1 MGDRVSII
9 FKDKDNS
16 ESPVLCHHWGGTEF
30 PKYACQWFKKFSKD
44 VKTLKKGNYDP
55 LSRLEASNVLV
66 QFISDLKNHK
76 ELRYITKFETDDKY
90 NIKQVEYASDWI
102 THSIYLGKSRN
113 DVDDSDNGCYTITT
127 HNGRMY
133 NENGEEI
140 AVK

>member
-30 PKYACQWFKKFSKD
+30 PKYACKWFRMFSEN

-76 ELRYITKFETDDKY
+76 ELRYITKFEVDDKY

-102 THSIYLGKSRN
+102 THSIYLGKDRN
-113 DVDDSDNGCYTITT
+113 DVDDSDNGGYTITT
-127 HNGRMY
+127 HDGKLY

>member
-9 FKDKDNS
+9 FKDKDNR
-16 ESPVLCHHWGGTEF
+16 ESPVLCHHWGGTNF
-30 PKYACQWFKKFSKD
+30 PKYACQWFRKFSKD
-44 VKTLKKGNYDP
+44 VKTLKKGDYDP
-55 LSRLEASNVLV
+55 LSRLEARIVLV
-66 QFISDLKNHK
+66 QFISYLKYHK
-76 ELRYITKFETDDKY
+76 ELRYITKLGMDDNY
-90 NIKQVEYASDWI
+90 NIKKVEYASDWI
-102 THSIYLGKSRN
+102 THSIYLGKSRK

>member
-1 MGDRVSII
+1 MR
-9 FKDKDNS
+9 
-16 ESPVLCHHWGGTEF
+16 
-30 PKYACQWFKKFSKD
+30 KFSKD
-44 VKTLKKGNYDP
+44 VKTLKKGDYDP

-76 ELRYITKFETDDKY
+76 ELRYITKLGMDDNY
-90 NIKQVEYASDWI
+90 NIKKVEYASDWI
-102 THSIYLGKSRN
+102 THSIYLGKSRK

>member
-9 FKDKDNS
+9 FKDKDNR
-16 ESPVLCHHWGGTEF
+16 ESPVLCHHWGGTNF
-30 PKYACQWFKKFSKD
+30 PKYACQWFRMFSEN
-44 VKTLKKGNYDP
+44 VKTLKKGSYDP

-76 ELRYITKFETDDKY
+76 ELRYITKF
-90 NIKQVEYASDWI
+90 
-102 THSIYLGKSRN
+102 

-127 HNGRMY
+127 HDGKMY

>member
-9 FKDKDNS
+9 FKDKDNR

-30 PKYACQWFKKFSKD
+30 PKYACKWFRMFSEN
-44 VKTLKKGNYDP
+44 VKTLKKGSYDP

-76 ELRYITKFETDDKY
+76 ELRYITKFDMDDAY
-90 NIKQVEYASDWI
+90 NIKQIEYASDWI
-102 THSIYLGKSRN
+102 THSIYLGKDRK

-127 HNGRMY
+127 HNGKMY
-133 NENGEEI
+133 NQNDEEI
-140 AVK
+140 VVK

>member
-16 ESPVLCHHWGGTEF
+16 ESPVLCHHWGGTDF
-30 PKYACQWFKKFSKD
+30 PKYACQWFRKFSKD

-90 NIKQVEYASDWI
+90 NIKQIEYA
-102 THSIYLGKSRN
+102 N
-113 DVDDSDNGCYTITT
+113 D
-127 HNGRMY
+127 
-133 NENGEEI
+133 
-140 AVK
+140 